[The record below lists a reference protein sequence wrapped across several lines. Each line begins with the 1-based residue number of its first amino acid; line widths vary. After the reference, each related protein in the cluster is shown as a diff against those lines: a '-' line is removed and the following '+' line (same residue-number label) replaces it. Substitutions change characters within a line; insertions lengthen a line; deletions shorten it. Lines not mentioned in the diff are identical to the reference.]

1 MMIDDDGE
9 SMDEDLMNDD
19 DEVIMHDRVIEW

>member
-1 MMIDDDGE
+1 MMIDNDGE

-19 DEVIMHDRVIEW
+19 DEVIMHDRVIE

>member
-19 DEVIMHDRVIEW
+19 DEVIMHDRVIE